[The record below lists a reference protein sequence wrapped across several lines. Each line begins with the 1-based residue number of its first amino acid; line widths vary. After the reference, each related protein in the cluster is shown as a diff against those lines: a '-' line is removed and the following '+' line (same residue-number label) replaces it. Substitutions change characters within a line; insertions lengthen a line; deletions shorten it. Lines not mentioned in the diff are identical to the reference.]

1 MDHTMAGD
9 THRTPARTSWHRDNE
24 LVGEALR

>member
-1 MDHTMAGD
+1 MDHTMAENIY
-9 THRTPARTSWHRDNE
+9 RTPARTSWRRDDE